1 MKIMKKIAV
10 AVFAGAMVF
19 GLASCASG
27 DDPENA
33 IKGSGKKYSI
43 DYTNEGSS
51 IYRAFSKT
59 ALEHAGAAVK
69 IDFLDVN
76 ADTKGAGVMGIIFDY
91 YEKKDVKSFN
101 VIGVKTTDANGNLG
115 FYVSRFEN
123 VTDQQ
128 DENFGAWTKKDENG
142 NVVEKGPAKETE
154 YVKAFTKAQGVKDAE
169 NKVTVYAY
177 VIEKK
182 NTENDNWNY
191 YVYLLNNTIAKL
203 DSEGNLVDDAGKQV
217 DLSSETPLATIP
229 VYKDDGI
236 TLYEN
241 AKSPKQNRL
250 AVYANIYP
258 TEESGA
264 DPKKVTIGCG
274 TLKGKWEYC
283 GDYKEVGVDED

>member
-19 GLASCASG
+19 GFASCASG

-101 VIGVKTTDANGNLG
+101 VIGVKTTDANGKLG

-154 YVKAFTKAQGVKDAE
+154 YAKAFTEAQGVKDAE

-182 NTENDNWNY
+182 NEENNNWNY

-203 DSEGNLVDDAGKQV
+203 DSNGNLVDDAGKKV
-217 DLSSETPLATIP
+217 DLSSEKPLAKIP

-241 AKSPKQNRL
+241 AESPKQNRL

-258 TEESGA
+258 TKESGA
-264 DPKKVTIGCG
+264 DPKKVTVGCG

>member
-19 GLASCASG
+19 GFASCASG

-33 IKGSGKKYSI
+33 IKGSGKNYSI

-59 ALEHAGAAVK
+59 AFEHAGAAVK

-101 VIGVKTTDANGNLG
+101 IIGIKTVNDEGGLG
-115 FYVSRFEN
+115 YYVSRFEN
-123 VTDQQ
+123 VKNIL
-128 DENFGAWTKKDENG
+128 DENFGTKLTED
-142 NVVEKGPAKETE
+142 PAKETE
-154 YVKAFTKAQGVKDAE
+154 YVKAFNPANGKKDAE

-217 DLSSETPLATIP
+217 DLSSETPLAKIP
-229 VYKDDGI
+229 VYKDDGK

-258 TEESGA
+258 TKESGA